1 MSEHDGL
8 NQLDAAK
15 VRELQE
21 INMSAAIARVQRYIR
36 QLPVGMVGPDA
47 VFKDDTALDATKL
60 FAELYVDGVNFTDD
74 IKPYGWSL
82 REFYIPRRAE
92 ALAAQLITPQGH
104 IIVWRHPDAEQIVEA
119 ALSELTS
126 MPGIGGLVG
135 SSRFT
140 WLRTM
145 AYGWGLVRRAF
156 LLKKE
161 S

>member
-1 MSEHDGL
+1 MSEHEGF

-15 VRELQE
+15 VQELKD
-21 INMSAAIARVQRYIR
+21 INISAAIMRIKRFIR
-36 QLPVGMVGPDA
+36 QLPPASFGPD
-47 VFKDDTALDATKL
+47 VIFKDDTALEATEL
-60 FAELYVDGVNFTDD
+60 LAELYVAGVDFTDE
-74 IKPYGWSL
+74 IKPYGWSV
-82 REFYIPRRAE
+82 REFFLPRRAE
-92 ALAAQLITPQGH
+92 ALAAQLITPEGR
-104 IIVWRHPDAEQIVEA
+104 IILWRHSNAEEIVET
-119 ALSELTS
+119 ALAELTA